1 MTEADLLNQLED
13 LIQLEVDAT
22 HAYDQAIKAID
33 EPAIKDRLTEF
44 LEDHH
49 RHIELLSAQ
58 VQKLG
63 APPPE
68 LSSGFRGFLIFGSA
82 ALRSLS
88 GTKGALEAMEI
99 NEKKSCSSY
108 LNACELDWPG
118 EIRSLIRANLADEQR
133 HLAFIC
139 EELAPIAGSGQK
151 TTGKGAKDLQN
162 RA

>member
-1 MTEADLLNQLED
+1 MTKDDLLNQLED

-22 HAYDQAIKAID
+22 HAYDQAITAID
-33 EPAIKDRLTEF
+33 EQELKEKLIVYLG
-44 LEDHH
+44 DHH

-58 VQKLG
+58 VQELG
-63 APPPE
+63 GPPPE
-68 LSSGFRGFLIFGSA
+68 LSSGFRGFLVFGSA

-99 NEKKSCSSY
+99 NENRSCSSY
-108 LNACELDWPG
+108 LNAGKLDWPG
-118 EIRSLIRANLADEQR
+118 QIRSIILANLADEQR

-139 EELAPIAGSGQK
+139 EALTTIAANRQE
-151 TTGKGAKDLQN
+151 TTEA